1 MSTITASTVVR
12 NSLRLRS
19 AARTAFPFLV
29 VGAAWEAVAHA
40 GMFPPRLFPPL
51 ETVAASLARL
61 AANGILLHHA
71 AETVLRLAA
80 GFAPAAGARAAPRV
94 RGGGA
99 RAPRGS

>member
-1 MSTITASTVVR
+1 MPELVPAASRAPVAVER
-12 NSLRLRS
+12 VNARLRA
-19 AARTAFPFLV
+19 AARTACPFLG
-29 VGAAWEAVAHA
+29 VGAAWDAVAHA

-80 GFAPAAGARAAPRV
+80 GFALAAVVGVALGIV
-94 RGGGA
+94 MG
-99 RAPRGS
+99 